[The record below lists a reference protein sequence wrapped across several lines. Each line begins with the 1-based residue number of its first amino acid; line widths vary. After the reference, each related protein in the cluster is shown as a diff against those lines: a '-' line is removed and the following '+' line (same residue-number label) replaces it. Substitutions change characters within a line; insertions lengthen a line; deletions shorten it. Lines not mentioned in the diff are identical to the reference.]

1 MLYDQLGECTPG
13 TVIQK
18 NVNVEQGEHAL
29 SYLQHH
35 QTSYSS
41 LFVCV
46 SVFVSMIQFFL
57 ETIDRI
63 ELKFYMNLCRDNAQ
77 LIEHFDTLKIH
88 K

>member
-1 MLYDQLGECTPG
+1 MLYGQHGECTPG
-13 TVIQK
+13 TVIKK
-18 NVNVEQGEHAL
+18 NLSVNKVNMHSL
-29 SYLQHH
+29 IYNIIKHH
-35 QTSYSS
+35 IP
-41 LFVCV
+41 LCV

-63 ELKFYMNLCRDNAQ
+63 ELKFYMDLCRDNAQ